1 MDTFEYLAVLVSVI
15 IGLGI
20 SNILSGIN
28 TAITNR
34 QSQTYYWVHTFWVI
48 NVFLQTVFFW
58 WYSYRWSAVIEWNFF
73 LFLFVLMYAIIIY
86 LLCASLFPPSADA
99 DINFK
104 ERFYQNRKWFF
115 FLFALAMF
123 VDYFDT
129 YIKHLYGA
137 PLPDMVSYVGITTT
151 ILVGSII
158 GIWTKNARY
167 HGAFAIAFAIFIL
180 YQIYASFLQIAN
192 I

>member
-34 QSQTYYWVHTFWVI
+34 HRQTYYWVHSFWVI

-58 WYSYRWSAVIEWNFF
+58 WYSYRWSSVGEWNFF
-73 LFLFVLMYAIIIY
+73 LFLFVLMYSIIIY
-86 LLCASLFPPSADA
+86 LLCASLFPHTADV
-99 DINFK
+99 DIDFK

-115 FLFALAMF
+115 FLFAFFFFPF
-123 VDYFDT
+123 V
-129 YIKHLYGA
+129 
-137 PLPDMVSYVGITTT
+137 
-151 ILVGSII
+151 
-158 GIWTKNARY
+158 
-167 HGAFAIAFAIFIL
+167 
-180 YQIYASFLQIAN
+180 
-192 I
+192 